1 MTQQEIC
8 TAIAAESER
17 QVIKRLGEGPGT
29 WLTGGSQH
37 NDYRLSAE
45 IDDDG
50 SIMVSDTSG
59 GLESYRDEADM
70 GNVQDFVTDWLDIT
84 MN

>member
-1 MTQQEIC
+1 MTKQETC
-8 TAIAAESER
+8 DAIAAESER
-17 QVIKRLGEGPGT
+17 QVIERLGEDPAA

-70 GNVQDFVTDWLDIT
+70 GNVRDFVTDWLDMT